1 MSNVTN
7 IKTITNRLLYPVSV
21 KNGENHKEIFTV
33 EKGAGWNGDMWIP
46 WVDGEGDMGKA
57 IQLSWSPDNKQP
69 DKRIY
74 IFQHGDSI
82 MYVWD
87 NPTYDQKN
95 IISGNSAIK
104 GEKLLIVDTNTH
116 VFLE

>member
-1 MSNVTN
+1 
-7 IKTITNRLLYPVSV
+7 
-21 KNGENHKEIFTV
+21 
-33 EKGAGWNGDMWIP
+33 
-46 WVDGEGDMGKA
+46 
-57 IQLSWSPDNKQP
+57 
-69 DKRIY
+69 
-74 IFQHGDSI
+74 